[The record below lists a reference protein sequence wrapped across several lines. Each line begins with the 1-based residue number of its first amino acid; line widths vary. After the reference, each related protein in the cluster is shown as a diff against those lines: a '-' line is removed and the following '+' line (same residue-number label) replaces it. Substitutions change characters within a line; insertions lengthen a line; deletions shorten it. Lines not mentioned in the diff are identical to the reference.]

1 MKNQEKK
8 YITNMKKNLKKLK
21 SQTQP
26 KPSVVIDAYYNGING
41 WTYSYTYPDMETA
54 TGVRET
60 KDIYDLD
67 DEQEFEGM
75 SGAYI
80 YIPRHT
86 GEYSIPPQYLK
97 EIGLACESSD
107 EEVA

>member
-1 MKNQEKK
+1 MNETKK
-8 YITNMKKNLKKLK
+8 TK
-21 SQTQP
+21 
-26 KPSVVIDAYYNGING
+26 VVIDAYYNGING

-75 SGAYI
+75 TGAYI

-86 GEYSIPPQYLK
+86 GEYSTPPQYLK
-97 EIGLACESSD
+97 EVGLACESSN

>member
-1 MKNQEKK
+1 MKNQEKE

-21 SQTQP
+21 A
-26 KPSVVIDAYYNGING
+26 KVVIDAYFYGVNG

-54 TGVRET
+54 TMTHEV
-60 KDIYDLD
+60 KDIYDIE

-75 SGAYI
+75 TGAYI

-86 GEYSIPPQYLK
+86 GETSQPPQYFK
-97 EIGLACESSD
+97 EVGLACEQMSSIED
-107 EEVA
+107 GGES